1 MQGQFETYEII
12 KTQHNE
18 PTQIMEKKKKKK
30 HVNEQIKA
38 QNSTKLFEAKMQI
51 FVFKKNTLTLVQE

>member
-18 PTQIMEKKKKKK
+18 PTQIMKKKKKK
-30 HVNEQIKA
+30 VNEQLKA
-38 QNSTKLFEAKMQI
+38 QNSKKLFEAKIQI
-51 FVFKKNTLTLVQE
+51 FVFKKNILTLVQK

>member
-18 PTQIMEKKKKKK
+18 PTQIMKKKKKK
-30 HVNEQIKA
+30 VNEQLKA
-38 QNSTKLFEAKMQI
+38 QNSKKLFEAKMQI
-51 FVFKKNTLTLVQE
+51 FVFKKNILTLVQK

>member
-18 PTQIMEKKKKKK
+18 PTQIMKKKKK

-38 QNSTKLFEAKMQI
+38 QNSKKLFEAKIQI
-51 FVFKKNTLTLVQE
+51 FVFKKNILTLVQE

>member
-18 PTQIMEKKKKKK
+18 PTQITKKKKKK
-30 HVNEQIKA
+30 VNEQLKA
-38 QNSTKLFEAKMQI
+38 QNSKKLFEAKMQI
-51 FVFKKNTLTLVQE
+51 FVFKKNILTLVQK

>member
-18 PTQIMEKKKKKK
+18 PAQIMKKKKKK

-38 QNSTKLFEAKMQI
+38 QNSKKLFEAKMQI
-51 FVFKKNTLTLVQE
+51 FVFKKNILTLVQK